1 MEYKTI
7 KELHEE
13 LLNGKIKSEDLVKES
28 LEKAKASNNE
38 INAFVTI
45 LENAESKEITDSLLS
60 GIPYACKDNISTKD
74 ILTTGSS
81 NILKNYVPIFDAT
94 CVSKLKENNAVLI
107 GKTVLDE
114 LAMGGTGTTG
124 HTGVV
129 RNPWDTSRLIG
140 GSSAGSAA
148 AVSMGIVN
156 YALGSDTGDSIRKPA
171 YYGGIVGYKPTYGA
185 ISRYGLFPFA
195 CSLDHVGCFT
205 RSVIDAAIVVDAIKG
220 KDNKDMT
227 SHDLNYNLVDGIE
240 NDIKGKK
247 LFYLKEV
254 CDLNQFD
261 DVDDEFKEI
270 MDNFNEVVKKYESLG
285 AIVEEVSVDKEL
297 LKAISP
303 VYFTISCAEA
313 TSNNSNL
320 TGVAFGPRAGGEKA
334 SEMIFNARTKGF
346 SELIKRRFVIGSYV
360 LQKENQEK
368 LFLNAGRI
376 RRMIVNKFS
385 DLFEEYDAMILPG
398 AGTVAPKFKSE
409 NIDKLSDRY
418 LILENHMQIANFGG
432 FPSITI
438 PTGFVKGLPVGVSIT
453 SGIKKDNVLLNVAY
467 NLENVMGYKGQIAG
481 GRK

>member
-1 MEYKTI
+1 MDLQT
-7 KELHEE
+7 LHEKLVKGE
-13 LLNGKIKSEDLVKES
+13 ITSADLVKEA
-28 LEKAKASNNE
+28 LEKANATQEE

-45 LENAESKEITDSLLS
+45 LDNAEGKEVTDNVLS

-74 ILTTGSS
+74 VLTTASS
-81 NILKNYVPIFDAT
+81 NILKDYVPIFDAT
-94 CVSKLKENNAVLI
+94 CVSKLNDANAVMI

-129 RNPWDTSRLIG
+129 RNPWDKERLIG

-148 AVSMGIVN
+148 AVAKGIVP

-171 YYGGIVGYKPTYGA
+171 YYGGIVGYKPTYGV

-205 RSVIDAAIVVDAIKG
+205 RSVKDAAIVVDAIKG
-220 KDNKDMT
+220 VDNKDMT
-227 SHDLNYNLVDGIE
+227 SHDLGYNLVDGIE

-254 CDLNQFD
+254 CNLDFD
-261 DVDDEFKEI
+261 DVDDEFRAI
-270 MDNFNEVVKKYESLG
+270 IDNFNVVVEKYRNLG

-320 TGVAFGPRAGGEKA
+320 TGVSFGPRAKGDKVM
-334 SEMIFNARTKGF
+334 EMIFNARTLGF

-360 LQKENQEK
+360 LHKENQEK

-376 RRMIVNKFS
+376 RRVIVEKFAE
-385 DLFEEYDAMILPG
+385 LFNSYDAMILPG

-409 NIDKLSDRY
+409 TIDKLSDRY
-418 LILENHMQIANFGG
+418 LILENHMQIGNFGG

-438 PTGFVKGLPVGVSIT
+438 PTGFVNNLPVGVSIT
-453 SGIKKDNVLLNVAY
+453 SGVNKDNVLLNIAY
-467 NLENVMGYKGQIAG
+467 NLEKEMGYKGQIAG
-481 GRK
+481 GNK

>member
-1 MEYKTI
+1 
-7 KELHEE
+7 
-13 LLNGKIKSEDLVKES
+13 
-28 LEKAKASNNE
+28 
-38 INAFVTI
+38 
-45 LENAESKEITDSLLS
+45 
-60 GIPYACKDNISTKD
+60 
-74 ILTTGSS
+74 
-81 NILKNYVPIFDAT
+81 
-94 CVSKLKENNAVLI
+94 
-107 GKTVLDE
+107 
-114 LAMGGTGTTG
+114 
-124 HTGVV
+124 
-129 RNPWDTSRLIG
+129 
-140 GSSAGSAA
+140 
-148 AVSMGIVN
+148 
-156 YALGSDTGDSIRKPA
+156 
-171 YYGGIVGYKPTYGA
+171 
-185 ISRYGLFPFA
+185 
-195 CSLDHVGCFT
+195 
-205 RSVIDAAIVVDAIKG
+205 
-220 KDNKDMT
+220 
-227 SHDLNYNLVDGIE
+227 
-240 NDIKGKK
+240 
-247 LFYLKEV
+247 
-254 CDLNQFD
+254 
-261 DVDDEFKEI
+261 

-438 PTGFVKGLPVGVSIT
+438 PTGFVNGLPVGVSIT
-453 SGIKKDNVLLNVAY
+453 SGIKKDNVLLNIAY
-467 NLENVMGYKGQIAG
+467 NLENVMEYKGQIAG